1 MSKTYK
7 HQKMYDERQEGGHR
21 LYDLSNPKKSVR
33 YGNRRKELSRLK
45 VVERRKDRKKHE
57 KELRDGNTTNR
68 PVEASRSPWA

>member
-1 MSKTYK
+1 
-7 HQKMYDERQEGGHR
+7 MYEERHGYEENDGFDSR
-21 LYDLSNPKKSVR
+21 R